1 MTTGPRAAVV
11 MAAVGLSIL
20 AAAPAPVGALEVQ
33 VTTVRATEQGQSDPM
48 LVELRP
54 RLRRLIGAR
63 AYQIVGDE
71 RRKCTWHSPEDF
83 MLPDGVS
90 LHVVPRGVEDGT
102 VVMQVRLL
110 DGRRRLVHT
119 DVRLRN
125 RGTMVFGVGREP
137 RSGDGSLI
145 VLLKAEE

>member
-1 MTTGPRAAVV
+1 

-20 AAAPAPVGALEVQ
+20 AAAPAPVGAVEVQ

-54 RLRRLIGAR
+54 RLRRLVGAR
-63 AYQIVGDE
+63 AYQIVGEE
-71 RRKCTWHSPEDF
+71 RRKCQWHNPEEF
-83 MLPDGVS
+83 MLTDGVS
-90 LHVVPRGVEDGT
+90 LHVVPRGIEGGT

-137 RSGDGSLI
+137 RGGDGALI

>member
-1 MTTGPRAAVV
+1 MTTGPCAAAV
-11 MAAVGLSIL
+11 MAAVSLSIL
-20 AAAPAPVGALEVQ
+20 AAAPPTAAVEVQ
-33 VTTVRATEQGQSDPM
+33 VTTVRATEQGQSDP
-48 LVELRP
+48 LLAELRP
-54 RLRRLIGAR
+54 RLRRLVGAR

-71 RRKCTWHSPEDF
+71 RRTCAWHSSEDF
-83 MLPDGVS
+83 FLPDGVS
-90 LHVVPRGVEDGT
+90 LHVVPRGLEGET

-137 RSGDGSLI
+137 RGGDGSLI

>member
-1 MTTGPRAAVV
+1 MTTGPCAAVV

-20 AAAPAPVGALEVQ
+20 AAVPAPVGAVEVQ
-33 VTTVRATEQGQSDPM
+33 VTTVRATDQGQSDPV
-48 LVELRP
+48 LDELRP
-54 RLRRLIGAR
+54 RLRRLVGAR
-63 AYQIVGDE
+63 AYQVVGDE
-71 RRKCTWHSPEDF
+71 RRTCAWRSAEDF

-90 LHVVPRGVEDGT
+90 LHVVPRGFEGDT

-119 DVRLRN
+119 DIRLRN

-137 RSGDGSLI
+137 RNGDGSLI